1 MSEDGFANADAA
13 RAAAAGLR
21 TARQHARGK
30 IAQERRDMAD
40 MVEAARG
47 TSSTEGGAP
56 RLGLRQAEVQRIELM
71 PELELRRASVIRRQA
86 ELLVKLVDQRIELQ
100 RVSQFSFGT
109 GVVGK
114 VLRNLFKFIERAWPA
129 AMKQRGHGD
138 LKGAQERDLF
148 LELAELIFLHSFV
161 SVRVHGFALPEIP
174 FEDMAERID
183 VESAMH
189 RLSEGV
195 K

>member
-1 MSEDGFANADAA
+1 MSQDGFANADAA

-21 TARQHARGK
+21 ATRQRVRGEVS
-30 IAQERRDMAD
+30 QERRDMAD
-40 MVEAARG
+40 MVGEARD

-56 RLGLRQAEVQRIELM
+56 RRGLRQTEVQRIELM

-86 ELLVKLVDQRIELQ
+86 ELLVELVDQRIELQ

-109 GVVGK
+109 GMVGK
-114 VLRNLFKFIERAWPA
+114 VLRNLFEFIERAWPA
-129 AMKQRGHGD
+129 AMKQCGHGD
-138 LKGAQERDLF
+138 LKSAQKRDLI

-161 SVRVHGFALPEIP
+161 NVRVHSFALPEIP

-183 VESAMH
+183 VESVMH